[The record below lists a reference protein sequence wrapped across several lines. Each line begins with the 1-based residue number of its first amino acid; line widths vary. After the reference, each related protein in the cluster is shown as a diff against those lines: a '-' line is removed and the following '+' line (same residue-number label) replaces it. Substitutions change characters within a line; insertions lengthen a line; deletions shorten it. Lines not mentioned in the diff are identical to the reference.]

1 MFCPKVQYLVRMSRR
16 VKGIVKEQRRMSE
29 MARLAIRTLLVVH
42 IA

>member
-29 MARLAIRTLLVVH
+29 IAMLAMKTFRVVN
-42 IA
+42 IS